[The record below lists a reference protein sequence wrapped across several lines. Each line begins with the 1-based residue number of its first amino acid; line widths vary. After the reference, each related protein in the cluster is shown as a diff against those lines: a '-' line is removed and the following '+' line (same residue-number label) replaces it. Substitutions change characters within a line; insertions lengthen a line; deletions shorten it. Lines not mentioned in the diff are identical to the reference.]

1 MPPRSKE
8 AAQIV
13 QQLLPAHHRLPQRTA
28 QRSLC
33 FQCQTRL
40 LQSYSPSRRS
50 LPLLTV
56 STQSQSQSHRDLNSR
71 TFSTSTPF
79 LKKSSSSSKSAR
91 KSPSLDSLT
100 HKDAVHIP
108 DNKATR
114 NRDSEI
120 DPYDFSELEA
130 GIAKA
135 VTRLKEALV
144 KTKDAGRVTPE
155 MIEALP
161 VEINLKGHETGRS
174 GPHKEKAKIGDLASV
189 VAKGGRSVQIFCAE
203 EAHVKPIASALL
215 ASPYSLVP
223 QTTAPHTPGTTSVS
237 QSNPPTSSNPLL
249 ITVPVPPITAET
261 RNLARAEAK
270 KMFERASQEVRNARG
285 EAQKRHRKMELGKL
299 VIVDELRKAHKQ
311 MEEVV
316 KKGQDEVKKVYEASL
331 KALDG

>member
-1 MPPRSKE
+1 MPPRSRE
-8 AAQIV
+8 TAQAI
-13 QQLLPAHHRLPQRTA
+13 QQLLLPAHRQLRPSSLSQ
-28 QRSLC
+28 QQQSLC

-40 LQSYSPSRRS
+40 LRSYVPRRI
-50 LPLLTV
+50 LPV
-56 STQSQSQSHRDLNSR
+56 RVPTQARQVPAR
-71 TFSTSTPF
+71 TLSTSTSL
-79 LKKSSSSSKSAR
+79 LKKSSGSSKSSR
-91 KSPSLDSLT
+91 KSPSVDSLR
-100 HKDAVHIP
+100 HKDDVHIP

-130 GIAKA
+130 AIAKA
-135 VTRLKEALV
+135 VARLKEALV

-161 VEINLKGHETGRS
+161 VEINVKGAETGRGS
-174 GPHKEKAKIGDLASV
+174 PHKEKVKVGDLASV

-203 EAHVKPIASALL
+203 ESHVKPIASALL

-237 QSNPPTSSNPLL
+237 QSNPPTASNPLL

-270 KMFERASQEVRNARG
+270 KMFDRASQDVRNARG
-285 EAQKRHRKMELGKL
+285 DAQKRFRKMELGKL
-299 VIVDELRKAHKQ
+299 VIQDELRKAHKQ

-331 KALDG
+331 KALEG

>member
-8 AAQIV
+8 AAQII
-13 QQLLPAHHRLPQRTA
+13 QQLLPAHRLPRSPSSR
-28 QRSLC
+28 RSLC
-33 FQCQTRL
+33 LQCQTRL
-40 LQSYSPSRRS
+40 LQFSAPQR
-50 LPLLTV
+50 LLLSTV
-56 STQSQSQSHRDLNSR
+56 SVSARAHQVPARA
-71 TFSTSTPF
+71 FSTSAPLF
-79 LKKSSSSSKSAR
+79 KKSSSSSKSSR
-91 KSPSLDSLT
+91 KSPSVDSLT
-100 HKDAVHIP
+100 HKDDVHIP

-135 VTRLKEALV
+135 VARLKEALV
-144 KTKDAGRVTPE
+144 KTKDAGRVTPQ

-161 VEINLKGHETGRS
+161 VEINVKGAETGRGS
-174 GPHKEKAKIGDLASV
+174 PHKEKAKVGDLASV

-237 QSNPPTSSNPLL
+237 QSNPPTSSNHLL

-270 KMFERASQEVRNARG
+270 KMFDRASQEVRNARG
-285 EAQKRHRKMELGKL
+285 EAQKRFRKMELGKL

-316 KKGQDEVKKVYEASL
+316 KKGQDEAKKVYEASL
-331 KALDG
+331 KALEG